1 MSITFL
7 RFLFRYSV
15 ARQRKKPATRTR
27 GGLEFSFFPIGGSG
41 DYFNKT
47 IFFRLVKP
55 VFLLLRASFL
65 SCRTDVRGQVTFREP
80 SS

>member
-1 MSITFL
+1 MQNVKSNVNDFFEISFS
-7 RFLFRYSV
+7 LFCRS
-15 ARQRKKPATRTR
+15 ATKGTRPRTR

-55 VFLLLRASFL
+55 VLLLLRASF
-65 SCRTDVRGQVTFREP
+65 
-80 SS
+80 